1 MNTQR
6 INIRHS
12 GGRGIGMANR
22 ARGDDMHDARDEAA
36 ALNNAKWCAAV
47 WRSHGLPVEQALS
60 LWICERETPQ
70 YYPNVIT
77 VDLGADPRLQEK
89 FIADLLKSHPSLDV
103 SVKDSFAS
111 LDLHTVGMT
120 PLFDARWLVRPAG
133 IEPTIDST
141 LQWRRIDDEI
151 QLAAWEAAWRTAGP
165 RGPRIFCPPLLS
177 DPCAIVLGGFDEHD
191 AILAGGIAYDAA
203 GALGI
208 TNVFGSRRQ
217 FIQALGSMRPE
228 SGMVCYAADN
238 DIRSALQEGFQVLGA
253 LRIWVRRT

>member
-1 MNTQR
+1 
-6 INIRHS
+6 
-12 GGRGIGMANR
+12 MANKPP
-22 ARGDDMHDARDEAA
+22 GEDMHDARDEAA

-47 WRSHGLPVEQALS
+47 WRSHGLPVEQALG
-60 LWICERETPQ
+60 LWVCERETPQ

-77 VDLGADPRLQEK
+77 VDLGADPRLQKKLIE
-89 FIADLLKSHPSLDV
+89 DLLRSHPSLDV

-111 LDLHTVGMT
+111 LDLHTVAMT

-133 IEPTIDST
+133 VKVTIEPT
-141 LQWRRIDDEI
+141 LQWRRIDDEE
-151 QLAAWEAAWRTAGP
+151 QLAAWETAWRTVGT
-165 RGPRIFCPPLLS
+165 RGPRIFRPPLLL
-177 DPCAIVLGGFDEHD
+177 DPCTIVLGGFDERE

-208 TNVFGSRRQ
+208 TNVFGSRQQ

-228 SGMVCYAADN
+228 SGMVCYAAGN
-238 DIRSALQEGFQVLGA
+238 DIRLALQDSFQVLGS